1 MIYLLS
7 LLDEARK
14 EIANL
19 RLAYQVDED
28 GVSDYEVLV
37 DSQESMENE
46 TIKLR
51 ARVAELEEG
60 LATRGAHKLDCA
72 AHCGQ
77 ACSCGLAALLA
88 GGEKR

>member
-1 MIYLLS
+1 MLTEREIRERVGRYSPSLGINSYSASMIYLLS
-7 LLDEARK
+7 LLDEA
-14 EIANL
+14 
-19 RLAYQVDED
+19 
-28 GVSDYEVLV
+28 
-37 DSQESMENE
+37 
-46 TIKLR
+46 R

-60 LATRGAHKLDCA
+60 LATRGTHILDCA